1 MVTMKLT
8 GAAVWPKKE
17 CFSVSSVRTAFA
29 AEVILALELRHFSS
43 SLAQTINSPCC

>member
-29 AEVILALELRHFSS
+29 AEVIFSARVET
-43 SLAQTINSPCC
+43 LLILLGTDNQ